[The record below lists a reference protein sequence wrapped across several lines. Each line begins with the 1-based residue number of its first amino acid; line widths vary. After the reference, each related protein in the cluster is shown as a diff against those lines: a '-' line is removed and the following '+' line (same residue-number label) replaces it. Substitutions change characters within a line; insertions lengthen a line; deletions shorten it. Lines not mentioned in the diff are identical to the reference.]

1 MAKPH
6 SKYKEI
12 SDPSIKELTNDSLFV
27 AYRGTLPET
36 IDQKWENSIVNC
48 WLNLSKMGPSY
59 SEFDS
64 SIRSVV
70 SNNKV
75 IIIDLDSAYKE
86 EINDSRIDGIYQK
99 IDDYCKQ
106 QEGISEIPVVFMWAQ
121 ESSSLPDYG
130 PQVFEEAKKLPG
142 FITTRGVMPEIH
154 QEEEKRKWLDLLAKA
169 KHSLPRSTIEPY
181 FVAFGGPVNSFGVD
195 INGYLIVGFEP
206 STPEKVNE
214 SVIDEIYKV
223 IDEHFE
229 KEGISD
235 VPVVFVFVRIT
246 DDLAPADGPDANE
259 SNDTNLSDNNK
270 EKIVGNKT
278 TNQMPGFTS
287 IMVILGLLSLLIIKR
302 S

>member
-121 ESSSLPDYG
+121 ESSVAGLWSS
-130 PQVFEEAKKLPG
+130 G
-142 FITTRGVMPEIH
+142 F
-154 QEEEKRKWLDLLAKA
+154 
-169 KHSLPRSTIEPY
+169 
-181 FVAFGGPVNSFGVD
+181 
-195 INGYLIVGFEP
+195 
-206 STPEKVNE
+206 
-214 SVIDEIYKV
+214 
-223 IDEHFE
+223 
-229 KEGISD
+229 
-235 VPVVFVFVRIT
+235 
-246 DDLAPADGPDANE
+246 
-259 SNDTNLSDNNK
+259 
-270 EKIVGNKT
+270 
-278 TNQMPGFTS
+278 
-287 IMVILGLLSLLIIKR
+287 
-302 S
+302 